1 MVVTVT
7 PGETLASD
15 PEITLVQLNDSGEI
29 AESKDKLFGHLSVLG
44 AIPGIRV
51 AAIRCDPAGLETT
64 LQESEELSAALK
76 KIDSLCVQFAYEL
89 KRREIRLSVIAE
101 GEKAPGSPFFSP
113 AASANIVV
121 LPRDISMNVAVARPV
136 VRESPELF
144 NSHAATEIASVL
156 GMWTSMKAAPVD
168 DINIPPMGV
177 SDYRLSFATSR
188 VKGLLVPPL
197 PVGDLVD
204 DSGILP
210 IPSGYS
216 PVDNL
221 DVVIERY
228 AGVVYPSNM
237 VFESLTQPDSHQY
250 RNFRVLAKAYASEFL
265 NTLKALPKIIG
276 QGFQSELDAA
286 GAHALDRLLGEAD
299 ARVRPVVPSEGDDE
313 TGGITEARI
322 EEIIRDIE
330 FRDGRPVVGGVT
342 TNQWDELVTNV
353 LGITDG
359 AGPSN
364 ALREI
369 VMPASI
375 LVREKASIAP
385 NVSSVGEVVRA
396 VMRPEIVTSLNQPTQ
411 ESSDADDESLEE
423 EIVSE
428 IEEVQVQTF
437 VMPGEV
443 DLMALRE
450 AVRRSGMER
459 PQVEQGSVADVI
471 VGDVAVSVDRADRTL
486 IGRVTSRFDDEFR
499 KSEESTIESLH
510 QLRQLPG
517 LFRSGDVG
525 KVSPSV
531 IFAIALASGL
541 IIVSL
546 ASQGVL
552 QSFWSF
558 DWMSRRNRDFLWL
571 IFSTLLLVVAI
582 AALFSGGRR
591 TWQGRTMLLAG
602 VCTGILAVEF
612 VAFGVVYD
620 DLIASGISRETAIV
634 GALILLGTLVVT
646 WLAITRNGLS
656 DDPIRKRVG
665 RLLAIFAWFYV
676 VVGLSAYIAGPV
688 SFINDWEDS
697 TRLRFVIAA
706 QFVGWVCLIVA
717 SLVVVSI
724 RVRQSNSF
732 GVYTERFNWAQEN
745 LMYSIDARRHLRA
758 AYTQWLMLSASIA
771 RIVWYPLGREAS
783 ERIPFDGLVS
793 GDETILKFDLAQVE
807 LSQQGHVA
815 LLSRLRQMF
824 VKPGWMRTQFNYA
837 RTAYMEETA
846 FVTGNLANQHD
857 PLGCIA
863 VPPITGILGNNVQ
876 GDRFDFAQR
885 LCEGQFDNTLLASAT
900 NNNLDT
906 VYADILTDQRMHE
919 VSKAQ
924 NDFDTGSDFLVDI
937 VPPVRST
944 LPPRLINVLSSGGQ
958 TSTQM
963 SSHLWWP
970 NTSILNSPSFS
981 VDKAHKSEVVT
992 LEKLND
998 SVVLMAV
1005 LVELSEAFAGSLVNI
1020 VDNLDSYN
1028 AEN

>member
-1 MVVTVT
+1 MVTLT
-7 PGETLASD
+7 PGETVASD
-15 PEITLVQLNDSGEI
+15 PEISLVQLNDSGEI
-29 AESKDKLFGHLSVLG
+29 AESKATLFGHLSVLG
-44 AIPGIRV
+44 AIPGVRV
-51 AAIRCDPAGLETT
+51 AAIRCDSAGLGST
-64 LQESEELSAALK
+64 LQESEELDQALK
-76 KIDSLCVQFAYEL
+76 KIDSLFVQFAFQL

-113 AASANIVV
+113 AASANIVI
-121 LPRDISMNVAVARPV
+121 LPRDISMNEAVARPV
-136 VRESPELF
+136 VRESSELF

-156 GMWTSMKAAPVD
+156 GMWTSMNSSPVD
-168 DINIPPMGV
+168 DISIPPMGV
-177 SDYRLSFATSR
+177 SGYKLSFATSR

-210 IPSGYS
+210 LPSGYS

-228 AGVVYPSNM
+228 ADVVYPTNM
-237 VFESLTQPDSHQY
+237 VFESLPKPDAHQY
-250 RNFRVLAKAYASEFL
+250 RSFRVLAKAYFTEFF

-299 ARVRPVVPSEGDDE
+299 ARIRPVVPTEGDDE
-313 TGGITEARI
+313 NGGITEARI

-342 TNQWDELVTNV
+342 TSQWDELVTHV

-359 AGPSN
+359 AGSSN
-364 ALREI
+364 ALREV
-369 VMPASI
+369 VMPSSI
-375 LVREKASIAP
+375 LVREKSSIAP
-385 NVSSVGEVVRA
+385 NVPNVGAVVRA
-396 VMRPEIVTSLNQPTQ
+396 VMPPEIVTSLIQSPQ
-411 ESSDADDESLEE
+411 DAHDESVVEE
-423 EIVSE
+423 EENDSE

-459 PQVEQGSVADVI
+459 PQVEQGPESDAI
-471 VGDVAVSVDRADRTL
+471 VGDLAVLVDRADRTL
-486 IGRVTSRFDDEFR
+486 VGRVTRRFDDEFR

-517 LFRSGDVG
+517 LFRSGNVG
-525 KVSPSV
+525 KVSSSV
-531 IFAIALASGL
+531 IFAIALALGL
-541 IIVSL
+541 VIVSL
-546 ASQGVL
+546 ASQGVF

-620 DLIASGISRETAIV
+620 DLIASGIGRETAIV

-646 WLAITRNGLS
+646 WLAITRNVLS
-656 DDPIRKRVG
+656 EDPIRKRVG

-676 VVGLSAYIAGPV
+676 VVGLSSYIAGPV
-688 SFINDWEDS
+688 SLINDWEDS
-697 TRLRFVIAA
+697 TRLRSVIAA
-706 QFVGWVCLIVA
+706 QFVGWVCLFVA

-724 RVRQSNSF
+724 RVRQSNAF

-745 LMYSIDARRHLRA
+745 LTYSIDARRHLRA

-783 ERIPFDGLVS
+783 ERTPFDGLVS
-793 GDETILKFDLAQVE
+793 GDETILKFDLAQAE

-837 RTAYMEETA
+837 RNAYMTETA
-846 FVTGNLANQHD
+846 FVTGNPINQHD

-863 VPPITGILGNNVQ
+863 VPPITGILENNVQ
-876 GDRFDFAQR
+876 GDRFGFAQQ

-944 LPPRLINVLSSGGQ
+944 LPPRLINALSSSGDS
-958 TSTQM
+958 STQM

-970 NTSILNSPSFS
+970 DTSILNTPSFS
-981 VDKAHKSEVVT
+981 VDHVQKSEVVT
-992 LEKLND
+992 LDKLND
-998 SVVLMAV
+998 SVVLMAI
-1005 LVELSEAFAGSLVNI
+1005 LVELSEAFTGSVVN
-1020 VDNLDSYN
+1020 VVENLDSYN

>member
-1 MVVTVT
+1 
-7 PGETLASD
+7 
-15 PEITLVQLNDSGEI
+15 
-29 AESKDKLFGHLSVLG
+29 
-44 AIPGIRV
+44 
-51 AAIRCDPAGLETT
+51 
-64 LQESEELSAALK
+64 
-76 KIDSLCVQFAYEL
+76 
-89 KRREIRLSVIAE
+89 
-101 GEKAPGSPFFSP
+101 
-113 AASANIVV
+113 
-121 LPRDISMNVAVARPV
+121 
-136 VRESPELF
+136 
-144 NSHAATEIASVL
+144 
-156 GMWTSMKAAPVD
+156 
-168 DINIPPMGV
+168 
-177 SDYRLSFATSR
+177 
-188 VKGLLVPPL
+188 
-197 PVGDLVD
+197 
-204 DSGILP
+204 
-210 IPSGYS
+210 
-216 PVDNL
+216 VDNL

-228 AGVVYPSNM
+228 ADVVYPANM
-237 VFESLTQPDSHQY
+237 VFESLPQPDAHQY
-250 RNFRVLAKAYASEFL
+250 RSFRVLAKAYATEFF

-299 ARVRPVVPSEGDDE
+299 ARIRPVVPTEGDDE
-313 TGGITEARI
+313 NGGITEARI

-342 TNQWDELVTNV
+342 TNQWDELVTHV

-359 AGPSN
+359 ASSSN
-364 ALREI
+364 ALREV
-369 VMPASI
+369 VMPSSI

-385 NVSSVGEVVRA
+385 NVPNVGEIVRA
-396 VMRPEIVTSLNQPTQ
+396 VMPPEIVTSLIQSP
-411 ESSDADDESLEE
+411 EDSAEVDDESLLGEDEE
-423 EIVSE
+423 NYSE

-459 PQVEQGSVADVI
+459 PQVEQGPESDVI

-486 IGRVTSRFDDEFR
+486 VGRVTRRFDDEFR

-517 LFRSGDVG
+517 LFRSGNVG
-525 KVSPSV
+525 KVSSSV
-531 IFAIALASGL
+531 IFAIALALGL
-541 IIVSL
+541 VIVSL
-546 ASQGVL
+546 ASQGVF

-620 DLIASGISRETAIV
+620 DLIASGIGRETAIV

-646 WLAITRNGLS
+646 WLAVTRNVLS
-656 DDPIRKRVG
+656 EDPIRKRVG

-676 VVGLSAYIAGPV
+676 VVGLSSYIAGPV
-688 SFINDWEDS
+688 SLINDWEDS
-697 TRLRFVIAA
+697 TRLRSVIAA
-706 QFVGWVCLIVA
+706 QFVGWVCLFVA

-724 RVRQSNSF
+724 RVRQSNAF

-745 LMYSIDARRHLRA
+745 LTYSIDARRHLRA

-783 ERIPFDGLVS
+783 ERTPFDGLVS

-837 RTAYMEETA
+837 RNAYMTETA
-846 FVTGNLANQHD
+846 FVTGNPINQHD

-863 VPPITGILGNNVQ
+863 VPPITGILENNVQ
-876 GDRFDFAQR
+876 GDRFGFAQQ

-944 LPPRLINVLSSGGQ
+944 LPPRLINALSSSGDS
-958 TSTQM
+958 STQM

-970 NTSILNSPSFS
+970 DTSILNTPSFS
-981 VDKAHKSEVVT
+981 VDHVQKSEVVT
-992 LEKLND
+992 LDKLND
-998 SVVLMAV
+998 SVVLMAI
-1005 LVELSEAFAGSLVNI
+1005 LVELSEAFTGSVVNI
-1020 VDNLDSYN
+1020 VENLDSYN